1 MLNLQLLKIHV
12 ISGLASQEVAVVA
25 SQAKA
30 FPTTSVASI
39 VVASQAEAFPTT
51 SVASNVLSPAMGE
64 ESYN

>member
-30 FPTTSVASI
+30 FPTTSVAS
-39 VVASQAEAFPTT
+39 QAEAFPTT

>member
-12 ISGLASQEVAVVA
+12 IPGLASQEVAVVA
-25 SQAKA
+25 SAEA